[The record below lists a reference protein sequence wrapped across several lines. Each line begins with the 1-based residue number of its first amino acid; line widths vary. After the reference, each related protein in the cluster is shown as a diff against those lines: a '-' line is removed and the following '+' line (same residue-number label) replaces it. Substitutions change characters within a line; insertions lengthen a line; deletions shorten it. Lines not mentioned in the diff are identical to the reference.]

1 MEWEVGPMSEQPT
14 VYVDGR
20 TLSPQEVLMV
30 AKRQAKV
37 AVSEDA
43 WPSIH
48 AARSVV
54 DRIITTGETVY
65 GINTGFGALVHERIS
80 NEDLA
85 ALQLNLIRSHATAI
99 GDNMAVEA
107 VRAMMVVRLN
117 SLCKGHSGI
126 HPDCI
131 RQLVL
136 YLNNGVHPA
145 VPRIGSLGASGDLA
159 PLSHL
164 ALTLIGEGEVLIDG
178 EPVPTKKVLFDKG
191 LVAVELTAKDGLS
204 LINGT
209 SQMTA
214 YAAIAYQELSELLV
228 LADLIL
234 AASMDARSCS
244 LTPSRPEVH
253 QARPHS
259 GQTMIAQRL
268 RTILS
273 GSGILNG
280 HVDCDRVQDAYS
292 FRCAPQVH
300 GAVYESFQRLEEV
313 LRIELNSATDNPL
326 IFPEPDNPGT
336 HEVVSQGNFHGEI
349 IALTCDAMSLAA
361 FELGSISERR
371 MDQMLDPSRSEL
383 PPFLA
388 KNSGLESGLM
398 IVQYVAG
405 SSLAEMHGHAA
416 PRSAFSTTTS
426 AGQEDH
432 VSMGATAAWNLRCA
446 VQRLSE
452 VLACELLI
460 ASEALE
466 YAKHQ
471 SSPHVRGLIQR
482 VRTVSGPLVADRST
496 SAELKQLATSLRTG
510 GWLARIEA
518 EHGRLPR

>member
-1 MEWEVGPMSEQPT
+1 MMSERP
-14 VYVDGR
+14 VIYADGN
-20 TLSPQEVLMV
+20 TLSTQEVMMV
-30 AKRQAKV
+30 ARQQALV
-37 AVSEDA
+37 EVSEDA
-43 WPSIH
+43 WPRIH
-48 AARSVV
+48 AARGVV
-54 DRIITTGETVY
+54 DRIVATGETVY
-65 GINTGFGALVHERIS
+65 GINTGFGALVHQRIS
-80 NEDLA
+80 NDDLA
-85 ALQLNLIRSHATAI
+85 ELQLNLVRSHATAL
-99 GDNMAVEA
+99 GDLMSAEA

-136 YLNNGVHPA
+136 YLNNNIHPA

-164 ALTLIGEGEVLIDG
+164 ALALIGEGEVLVEG
-178 EPVPTKKVLFDKG
+178 KAVPTDQVLFDRG
-191 LVAVELTAKDGLS
+191 LTAVELTAKDGLS

-214 YAAIAYQELSELLV
+214 YATMAYQELSDLLI
-228 LADLIL
+228 LSDLIL
-234 AASMDARSCS
+234 STSMDARSCS

-253 QARPHS
+253 DARAHP
-259 GQTMIAQRL
+259 GQTVVANRL

-273 GSGILNG
+273 DSQIM
-280 HVDCDRVQDAYS
+280 HEHKDCDRVQDAYS

-300 GAVYESFQRLEEV
+300 GAVYETYQRLGEV
-313 LRIELNSATDNPL
+313 LNIELNSATDNPL
-326 IFPEPDNPGT
+326 IFPEPANPGAQ
-336 HEVVSQGNFHGEI
+336 EVVSQGNFHGEI

-371 MDQMLDPSRSEL
+371 MDQMLDPARSGL
-383 PPFLA
+383 PAFLA

-405 SSLAEMHGHAA
+405 SSLAELHGHAS

-446 VQRLSE
+446 VNRLSE

-460 ASEALE
+460 AVEALE
-466 YAKHQ
+466 HATA
-471 SSPHVRGLIQR
+471 STSTHVRGLVER
-482 VRTVSGPLVADRST
+482 VRTISGPLVADRST
-496 SAELKQLATSLRTG
+496 SAELQQLASALRTG